1 MRGALLVNKSIIHSE
16 ALLLQT
22 ETGFKPFMS
31 RTKMHSEALLL
42 QTETGS
48 KPFMS
53 RTKMHEV
60 LLFVYFHIL
69 D

>member
-1 MRGALLVNKSIIHSE
+1 MRGALWLINPSCYKVKHSS
-16 ALLLQT
+16 LQT

-31 RTKMHSEALLL
+31 RTKML
-42 QTETGS
+42 
-48 KPFMS
+48 
-53 RTKMHEV
+53 EV